1 MSQAQMILNYIEK
14 YGSISQKESVDH
26 FGCYRLPARIYDLK
40 QSGYKFKR
48 VMETCP
54 NMFGVQVSYAR
65 YSLV

>member
-1 MSQAQMILNYIEK
+1 MSQNQMVLDYIKEH
-14 YGSISQKESVDH
+14 GSISQAESIYH

-40 QSGYKFKR
+40 QSGHKFKR
-48 VMETCP
+48 VMETCT